1 MYNIVFSGRLLNGY
15 SLPRVREAV
24 ARRLGLDLAQLQR
37 LFSGKRMVIK
47 HGVSAESA
55 QHYLALLH
63 ELGMD
68 ARMEARDGAE
78 RLARFK
84 VVYWG
89 SVVEGFSRQMVMNE
103 AARLFRLPPREILGL
118 FSGRKA
124 VLKRGLSAQEG
135 ARYVV
140 RLAQIGMQIE
150 LEVDAES
157 LPAAPVPTAPV
168 RTTRSAPPPAEAF
181 PELLR
186 TEYELPQ
193 QSGSAEEFAAPPPPP
208 PLLQV
213 PPPRPQAHPVAHT
226 VAQGSS
232 RLATPPAMAKKPPEA
247 YMRCSQCGHRQPLAA
262 RCKVCGM
269 DVERRRQERRAS
281 DRRRIPMDAS
291 AYGAPTTVMGGLAPS
306 ARASQRVPAE
316 APARRAARALPQ
328 QLLANRQTLL
338 GLGVACMLVLWFL
351 W

>member
-1 MYNIVFSGRLLNGY
+1 MYNIVFSGRLLDGY
-15 SLPRVREAV
+15 SLPRVREVA
-24 ARRLGLDLAQLQR
+24 ARRLGLNAAQLQR
-37 LFSGKRMVIK
+37 LFSGKPMVIK
-47 HGVSAESA
+47 QGVSAESS

-68 ARMEARDGAE
+68 ARMEVRDGAE
-78 RLARFK
+78 HQARFK

-150 LEVDAES
+150 LEVDAAS
-157 LPAAPVPTAPV
+157 LPATPVPAAPV
-168 RTTRSAPPPAEAF
+168 RERRSAPPSAEAF

-193 QSGSAEEFAAPPPPP
+193 QSASAEEFAAPSP
-208 PLLQV
+208 QV
-213 PPPRPQAHPVAHT
+213 PPPRPQAHPVVHT

-306 ARASQRVPAE
+306 MRASQRVPPE
-316 APARRAARALPQ
+316 APARRVARILPQ
-328 QLLANRQTLL
+328 QLLAGRQTLL
-338 GLGVACMLVLWFL
+338 GLGVVCVLVLWFL

>member
-1 MYNIVFSGRLLNGY
+1 MYNIVFSGRLLEGH
-15 SLPRVREAV
+15 SLARVREAA
-24 ARRLGLDLAQLQR
+24 ARRLTLNDAQLQH
-37 LFSGKRMVIK
+37 LFSGRRMVLK
-47 HGVSAESA
+47 QGVSIESA
-55 QHYLALLH
+55 QRHLSLLR

-89 SVVEGFSRQMVMNE
+89 SVVDGFSRQAAMNE

-150 LEVDAES
+150 LEVDAEAT
-157 LPAAPVPTAPV
+157 PAAPALAVPAKA
-168 RTTRSAPPPAEAF
+168 TRSSAAPAETF
-181 PELLR
+181 PDLLR

-193 QSGSAEEFAAPPPPP
+193 QSCSAEEFAAPLPPTQAPS
-208 PLLQV
+208 L
-213 PPPRPQAHPVAHT
+213 RPSAHPV
-226 VAQGSS
+226 VQGSS
-232 RLATPPAMAKKPPEA
+232 RLATPPAVAKKVPEA
-247 YMRCSQCGHRQPLAA
+247 YMRCSQCGHRQPLAT
-262 RCKVCGM
+262 RCNVCGM
-269 DVERRRQERRAS
+269 DIERRRQERRAS

-306 ARASQRVPAE
+306 ARASQRVQVE

-338 GLGVACMLVLWFL
+338 GLGVACVLVLWLL

>member
-1 MYNIVFSGRLLNGY
+1 MYNIVFSGRLLDGH
-15 SLPRVREAV
+15 SQPRVREAA
-24 ARRLGLDLAQLQR
+24 ARRLGLNAAQLQR
-37 LFSGKRMVIK
+37 LFSGKHMVIK
-47 HGVSAESA
+47 QGVSAESA

-89 SVVEGFSRQMVMNE
+89 SVVEGFSRQSVMNE

-150 LEVDAES
+150 LEVDADPRPAAAE
-157 LPAAPVPTAPV
+157 PAAPAKA
-168 RTTRSAPPPAEAF
+168 TRRAPPPAEAF
-181 PELLR
+181 PDLLR

-193 QSGSAEEFAAPPPPP
+193 QSDSAEEFAAPPPP
-208 PLLQV
+208 QA
-213 PPPRPQAHPVAHT
+213 PPPRPQAHPVVHP

-316 APARRAARALPQ
+316 APTRRAARALPQ
-328 QLLANRQTLL
+328 QLLANRQTLI

>member
-1 MYNIVFSGRLLNGY
+1 MYNIVFSGRLLAGH

-168 RTTRSAPPPAEAF
+168 RTTRSAPPRQRLFLNYCAPSMNCRSKVAV
-181 PELLR
+181 LKS
-186 TEYELPQ
+186 LP
-193 QSGSAEEFAAPPPPP
+193 
-208 PLLQV
+208 
-213 PPPRPQAHPVAHT
+213 RHRH
-226 VAQGSS
+226 
-232 RLATPPAMAKKPPEA
+232 RHRH
-247 YMRCSQCGHRQPLAA
+247 RCC
-262 RCKVCGM
+262 RC
-269 DVERRRQERRAS
+269 RRR
-281 DRRRIPMDAS
+281 DRRRIRWR
-291 AYGAPTTVMGGLAPS
+291 T
-306 ARASQRVPAE
+306 R
-316 APARRAARALPQ
+316 
-328 QLLANRQTLL
+328 
-338 GLGVACMLVLWFL
+338 
-351 W
+351 